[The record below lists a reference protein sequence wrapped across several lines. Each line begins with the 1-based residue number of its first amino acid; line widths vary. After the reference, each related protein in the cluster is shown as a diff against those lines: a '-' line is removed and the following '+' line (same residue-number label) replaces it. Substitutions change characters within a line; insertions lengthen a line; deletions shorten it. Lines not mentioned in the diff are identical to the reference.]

1 MSRMDDDPYISS
13 DSLECSCPAEYAVHE
28 DVVVDDN
35 PNVNYKNIVM
45 LKPIPKI
52 INLSCRSLPTYHSSN
67 DFIHS
72 DVQYAKLKSC
82 TPNGRGNSKI
92 ELENSTRNQKS
103 SYLEIFRKRM
113 NFSGNLLPRKD
124 NASRLQDSRGWCCIK
139 EIPMTHFSN
148 QVNDYSSAEVSEDR
162 WSLNSSAS
170 QSVDID
176 ETCNP
181 LGVISNQVTD
191 DERAKF
197 ESSESALK
205 EDEKKLN
212 KGSNKIDEN
221 HTHVLE
227 SSHSISTGVAK
238 SKSACEGHDNIRKR
252 DLNLIT
258 NKYSSMSCIDKN
270 HVFTNQ
276 NKMSTFL
283 MRNAYGN
290 SVSDFNCKIKAC
302 SQKHKTP
309 KNVARPAV
317 CEESKEVN
325 QLYDEKKTPKVGRE
339 PLKSKSLKL
348 VTERKVE
355 RMPSEKIT
363 ANSVDAQLETLNMKN
378 SSKLPKSNKNMKTDS
393 NSSFNLEFL
402 LERHR
407 RESQLLKKINGDS
420 FKNAVV

>member
-276 NKMSTFL
+276 NK
-283 MRNAYGN
+283 
-290 SVSDFNCKIKAC
+290 
-302 SQKHKTP
+302 TP